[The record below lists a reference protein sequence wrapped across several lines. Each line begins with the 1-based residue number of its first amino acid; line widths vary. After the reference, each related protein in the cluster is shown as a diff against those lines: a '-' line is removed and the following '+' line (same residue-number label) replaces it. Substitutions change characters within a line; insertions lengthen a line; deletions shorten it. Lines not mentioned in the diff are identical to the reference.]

1 MLGEEQLSVTEA
13 AAARRVA
20 GEGRRAFIVGLGGQA
35 LSRDEAAFLE
45 KMRPCGVIIFTR
57 NYACDGQLQ
66 DLIADARDA
75 SGGDDL
81 LVLVDQEG
89 GRVQRLR
96 GATWPDLPPASAFG
110 ALYQQDPREGIEAA
124 EVCSRWLAER
134 LRGVGINTNCVPCL
148 DIPVEGADGVIG
160 DRAFSDRP
168 DVVVALGGAVA
179 FGMMAGGVLPVMKH
193 VPGHGRAVVDSHRA
207 LPVVD
212 TELATLISRDFSPFA
227 ANSGLPA
234 AMTAHVTFS
243 AIDDEQPAS
252 ISERVTRGVIREQ
265 LGFHGLLMSDDVSM
279 QALSGSI
286 AQRAQRVIDAGS
298 DVVLHCNGVMSEM
311 REVAQVAPV
320 LSGEALVRYRRCIGI
335 ASQVTRS
342 VDEEAAHVA
351 IARVRQAT
359 GSLHA
364 VADRA

>member
-1 MLGEEQLSVTEA
+1 
-13 AAARRVA
+13 
-20 GEGRRAFIVGLGGQA
+20 
-35 LSRDEAAFLE
+35 
-45 KMRPCGVIIFTR
+45 
-57 NYACDGQLQ
+57 
-66 DLIADARDA
+66 
-75 SGGDDL
+75 
-81 LVLVDQEG
+81 
-89 GRVQRLR
+89 
-96 GATWPDLPPASAFG
+96 
-110 ALYQQDPREGIEAA
+110 
-124 EVCSRWLAER
+124 
-134 LRGVGINTNCVPCL
+134 
-148 DIPVEGADGVIG
+148 
-160 DRAFSDRP
+160 
-168 DVVVALGGAVA
+168 
-179 FGMMAGGVLPVMKH
+179 
-193 VPGHGRAVVDSHRA
+193 
-207 LPVVD
+207 
-212 TELATLISRDFSPFA
+212 
-227 ANSGLPA
+227 
-234 AMTAHVTFS
+234 MTAHVTFS

-320 LSGEALVRYRRCIGI
+320 LSGEALVRYRRCLGI

-364 VADRA
+364 VADELRG